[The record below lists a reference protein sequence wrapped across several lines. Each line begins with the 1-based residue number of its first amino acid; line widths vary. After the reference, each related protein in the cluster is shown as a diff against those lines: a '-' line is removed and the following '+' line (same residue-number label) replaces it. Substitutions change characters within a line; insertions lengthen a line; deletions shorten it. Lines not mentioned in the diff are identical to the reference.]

1 MKKHIFSA
9 ILVLCMT
16 VSDTGCNSVS
26 DTVDTTSQNPAVAP
40 KDDSNVEQAESQA
53 DQQVELNVTKQ
64 VPETVDGDTVTNYV
78 DFTVKS
84 VSVEQEKIVSL
95 DQSELSRF
103 FGPDAVQ
110 EDGTL
115 DNDYVFVSLEITMKS
130 DADVDALNLASCV
143 LYYSSAT
150 EDDMMLSELS
160 YQSDP
165 VDPDDLHSS
174 GVTSL
179 NAGEE
184 KDMTIGFLVSN
195 DIMSADSI
203 SLYAAFADYGSDA
216 IVNPMFKISD
226 GLEAT
231 S

>member
-95 DQSELSRF
+95 DQSELSRI

-216 IVNPMFKISD
+216 IVNPMFKISA